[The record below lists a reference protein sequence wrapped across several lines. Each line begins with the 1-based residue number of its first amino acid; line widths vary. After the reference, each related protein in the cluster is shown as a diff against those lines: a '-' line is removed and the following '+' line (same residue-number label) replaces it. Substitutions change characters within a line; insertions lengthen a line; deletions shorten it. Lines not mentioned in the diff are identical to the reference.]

1 MRRLELTLPAGV
13 ATLERVRTGWA
24 IDLLDP
30 PDVATATDLLRAS
43 LARVGE
49 EGGGLAR
56 HWVRAGDPVTT
67 AASEALGLAVERE
80 LLQLRRPLPIDEST
94 DLVTRAFVPGQ
105 DEEAWLAVNNRAF
118 DWHPEQG
125 GWTLDDVL
133 AREGEPWFDPAG
145 FLLHERDGQLQ
156 GFCWTK
162 VHADADP
169 PLGEIYVI
177 AVDPSAAGTGL
188 GKQLVVAG
196 LAHLHQQ
203 GTAWGM
209 LYVDRAN
216 EAGIALYE
224 RLGFTVHH
232 IDTAFTIEVAPA

>member
-1 MRRLELTLPAGV
+1 MRRLELSLPAGR

-30 PDVATATDLLRAS
+30 PDAEAATSLLQAALVQVAA
-43 LARVGE
+43 

-67 AASEALGLAVERE
+67 AASKALGLAVERE
-80 LLQLRRPLPIDEST
+80 LLQLRRPLPLEVTT
-94 DLVTRAFVPGQ
+94 DLTTRAFVPGQ

-133 AREGEPWFDPAG
+133 AREAEAWFDPSG
-145 FLLHERDGQLQ
+145 FLLHERAGELQ

-162 VHADADP
+162 VHAEADP

-177 AVDPSAAGTGL
+177 AVDPSAVGTGL
-188 GKQLVVAG
+188 GTQLVVAG
-196 LAHLHQQ
+196 LTHLHDQ
-203 GTAWGM
+203 GLAWGM
-209 LYVDRAN
+209 LYVDGAN

-232 IDTAFTIEVAPA
+232 VDTAFTIEVSAG